1 MSPALALHGGA
12 GASRKLD
19 YARILLHLT
28 GLVEAARDR
37 LVRGDAALDVAVAI
51 VAEMELS
58 GLYVAGRGGSPNLA
72 GEYEL
77 DASVMDGRTGA
88 AGAVGALQ
96 DFQNPIEVA
105 RRVMERTDHVFL
117 VGKGAADFARTQ
129 GLPTIPDEGWFTHAA
144 VGEANFAPRPS
155 APGTVGCAVLDKDG
169 HLAAATSSA
178 GVFDKLPG
186 RIGDS
191 PVIGAGN
198 WADEMVAISCT
209 GSGEAF
215 LRTAAAAQ
223 IAWRRSIG
231 EPLDAAASGLLERI
245 RKLGGEGGVAAVDRD
260 GTIALPFNAEGMKRG
275 WLTSNGEIG
284 AAVFD

>member
-1 MSPALALHGGA
+1 MSPVLALHGGA

-19 YARILLHLT
+19 YTHILIHLR
-28 GLVEAARDR
+28 GVVELARDR
-37 LVRGDAALDVAVAI
+37 LRRGDAALDVAVAI

-77 DASVMDGRTGA
+77 DAALMDGRTGA

-96 DFQNPIEVA
+96 GFQSPIAAA
-105 RRVMERTDHVFL
+105 RRVMERTEHVFL
-117 VGKGAADFARTQ
+117 VGKGAADFARME
-129 GLPTIPDEGWFTHAA
+129 GLPVIPGEGWFTHAGA
-144 VGEANFAPRPS
+144 GEANFAPGRG
-155 APGTVGCAVLDKDG
+155 ARGTVGCAVLDAKG

-191 PVIGAGN
+191 PVIGAGT
-198 WADEMVAISCT
+198 WADAQVAISCT

-223 IAWRRSIG
+223 IAWRRSAG
-231 EPLDAAASGLLERI
+231 EPLAAAASGLLDRI
-245 RKLGGEGGVAAVDRD
+245 AKLGGEGGVAAVDRD
-260 GTIALPFNAEGMKRG
+260 GAIALPFNAEGMKRA
-275 WLTSNGEIG
+275 WLTRDGEIG